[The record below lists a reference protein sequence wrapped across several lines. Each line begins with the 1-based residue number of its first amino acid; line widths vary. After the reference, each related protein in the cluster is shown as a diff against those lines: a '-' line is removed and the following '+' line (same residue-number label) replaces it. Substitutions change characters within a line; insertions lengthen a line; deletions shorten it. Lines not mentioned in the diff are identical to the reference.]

1 MSDLASSGTTSRKA
15 PNKTFVFINVRKKK
29 YARYEGKDQKEI
41 FFADKL
47 IEDPYWI
54 EMLRTS
60 PADAI
65 APDEAEL
72 DAHYAGL

>member
-1 MSDLASSGTTSRKA
+1 MTSPQQPISGVGTKK
-15 PNKTFVFINVRKKK
+15 PIFVFINVREKK

-65 APDEAEL
+65 APDEANL
-72 DAHYAGL
+72 DAHITGL

>member
-1 MSDLASSGTTSRKA
+1 MTLLQQPISSAARKK
-15 PNKTFVFINVRKKK
+15 PVFVFINVREKK
-29 YARYEGKDQKEI
+29 YARYEGKEQKEI
-41 FFADKL
+41 CFADKL

-54 EMLRTS
+54 EVLRTS

-65 APDEAEL
+65 NPDEANL